1 MWKGRKIPRL
11 FDVAQE
17 SDASHRPVLWT
28 DVRRRTRRRT
38 RRTTRRTT
46 TTRLFDIAQESD
58 SSHRPVLW
66 TDVALKVY

>member
-1 MWKGRKIPRL
+1 MWKGSNIPRL

-38 RRTTRRTT
+38 RRTT
-46 TTRLFDIAQESD
+46 TTRLFDVAQESD
-58 SSHRPVLW
+58 ASHRPVLW